1 MKMRSGFS
9 IIELVIYIAIV
20 GVLGSVG
27 IYGFLKYYE
36 RSKVSA
42 TKTSLTNIKQAIT
55 TYYLDTNK
63 YPNLLDDIFVNPGV
77 SGWQGPYMEGDSAE
91 DGFGNPLVYNLTPGQ
106 KNPYELYSYGK
117 NGPEGD
123 SEGYISVWDSK
134 KK

>member
-1 MKMRSGFS
+1 MKLRSGFS

-42 TKTSLTNIKQAIT
+42 TKTTLTNI
-55 TYYLDTNK
+55 L
-63 YPNLLDDIFVNPGV
+63 FVNPGI
-77 SGWQGPYMEGDSAE
+77 SGWQGPYMEGDSSE
-91 DGFGNPLVYNLTPGQ
+91 DGFGNPLVYNSTPGQ